1 MRWHSIV
8 AVAGVAAA
16 LAAGCSA
23 KRPVAPAD
31 KLWAEANQAYSD
43 EAWEYAVDR
52 YKALLEQHPFD
63 ENAEEA
69 ELRIAQA
76 YYASERY
83 PEALAAFG
91 DFERM
96 HPTSPNLALVGYH
109 MGLAYLG
116 QASTSDRDQQQI
128 TNALTYFRNVI
139 DRFPTSPYAE
149 RSRLR
154 VRECRE
160 ALASHEHDVAT
171 YYLRHQ
177 NLRGA
182 EARLRAL
189 LTQYPETEAAATA
202 LYTFAETYAAREEHE
217 GATLALATIV
227 RHHPDGPV
235 AAEARE
241 RLGRSA
247 ATDGVDPLPVFLAHL
262 DRMQARDDRRQVPAT
277 VSAYPN
283 LPPGTPAGGGY

>member
-1 MRWHSIV
+1 MTSRRLV
-8 AVAGVAAA
+8 VAA
-16 LAAGCSA
+16 LAATLALGCSA
-23 KRPVAPAD
+23 KKPIAPAE
-31 KLWAEANQAYSD
+31 KLWAEANRAYGD
-43 EAWEYAVDR
+43 EAYEYAIDR

-63 ENAEEA
+63 EHAEEA

-83 PEALAAFG
+83 PEAISAFA

-96 HPTSPNLALVGYH
+96 HPTSSNLALVEYH
-109 MGLAYLG
+109 LGLAYLA
-116 QASTSDRDQQQI
+116 QASTSDRDQQHT

-160 ALASHEHDVAT
+160 ALASHERDIAT
-171 YYLRHQ
+171 YYLRHG

-182 EARLRAL
+182 EARLRSL
-189 LTQYPETEAAATA
+189 LEQYPETEAAASA
-202 LYTFAETYAAREEHE
+202 LWTFAETYADRDERE

-227 RHHPDGPV
+227 RHHGDGPV
-235 AAEARE
+235 AVEARE
-241 RLGRSA
+241 RLGRNLA
-247 ATDGVDPLPVFLAHL
+247 ADGVDPLPLFLAHL
-262 DRMQARDDRRQVPAT
+262 DRMRTAEDRQKVRAP

-283 LPPGTPAGGGY
+283 LPPGSPPSGGF